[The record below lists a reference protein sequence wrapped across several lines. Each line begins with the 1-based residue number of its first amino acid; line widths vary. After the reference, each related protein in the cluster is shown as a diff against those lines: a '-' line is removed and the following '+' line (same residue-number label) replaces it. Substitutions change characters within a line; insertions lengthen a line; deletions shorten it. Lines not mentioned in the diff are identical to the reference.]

1 MTSALVDPLPDD
13 VGTLQAL
20 VHSMVAERDA
30 ALAERDQAR
39 EQNERLLHLLRQ
51 LQRARFGR
59 SSEKLDPDQ
68 LQLALE
74 DIEQAVA
81 RSEAEAEQRDTRL
94 AARTR
99 ERSAER
105 KSLPAHLAREEVVID
120 LDDKTCPC
128 CGGALHLIGEEIAER
143 LDVIPAQYRVLVTR
157 RPKYACRTC
166 TEGVVQAPAPE
177 RLIKGGLPT
186 EAMVAHVVT

>member
-74 DIEQAVA
+74 DVEQAVA
-81 RSEAEAEQRDTRL
+81 RGEAEMERHDTRL
-94 AARTR
+94 AAARAR

-105 KSLPAHLAREEVVID
+105 KSLPAHLPREEVVID

-128 CGGALHLIGEEIAER
+128 CGGALHVIGEDIAER
-143 LDVIPAQYRVLVTR
+143 LDVIPTQYRVLVTR
-157 RPKYACRTC
+157 
-166 TEGVVQAPAPE
+166 
-177 RLIKGGLPT
+177 
-186 EAMVAHVVT
+186 